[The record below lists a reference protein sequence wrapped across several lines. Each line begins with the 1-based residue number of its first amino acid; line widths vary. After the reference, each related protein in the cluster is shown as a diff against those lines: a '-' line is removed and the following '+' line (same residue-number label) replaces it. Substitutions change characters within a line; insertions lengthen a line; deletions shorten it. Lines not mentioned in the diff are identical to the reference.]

1 MKIIAL
7 SDIHGNLIKIEEE
20 CDVVVI
26 AGDWSPL
33 YSQHDYIAIMDWISK
48 KFIPWMMCLKADH
61 VIFISGNHDIAC
73 SYSYFEDDLEN
84 LLYRFNAKKKIHYL
98 NRKSIIIDG
107 KKFFGIP
114 DTEGLTGWA
123 FSKLYNVD
131 YSFDEDTDILITH
144 QPPQIGDIGYV
155 SLYKKD
161 FGSISLR
168 DKIHESNIKLNICGH
183 IHTGLHGEH
192 TTAVKNGNLASV
204 YNTSILDEDYIVAY
218 SPTVIEI

>member
-1 MKIIAL
+1 MKIVAL
-7 SDIHGNLIKIEEE
+7 SDIHGNLITIEDTS
-20 CDVVVI
+20 DVTVI

-33 YSQHDYIAIMDWISK
+33 YIQHDYVAVIDWMTK
-48 KFIPWMMCLKADH
+48 KFIPWMMHLKSDY
-61 VIFISGNHDIAC
+61 VIFISGNHDIVC
-73 SYSYFEDDLEN
+73 SYPYFENDLSE
-84 LLYRFNAKKKIHYL
+84 LLYRFNANSKIHYL
-98 NRKSIIIDG
+98 NRKSITINNI
-107 KKFFGIP
+107 KFFGIP

-131 YSFDEDTDILITH
+131 YSFDDDTDVLITH

-168 DKIHESNIKLNICGH
+168 DKIHDSNIKLNICGH

-192 TTAVKNGNLASV
+192 VTAVKNGNLARV
-204 YNTSILDEDYIVAY
+204 YNTSILNEDYLVAY
-218 SPTVIEI
+218 EPTIIEI